1 MTVSLR
7 CDCAFFLEK
16 LAIIKCCLW
25 LPESVARQLGSNYGF
40 YMPSDIEKT
49 IKEYCDQIENLHD
62 NVEQLEKLKTQ
73 LSEQEAV
80 DLWEQ
85 V

>member
-1 MTVSLR
+1 
-7 CDCAFFLEK
+7 
-16 LAIIKCCLW
+16 
-25 LPESVARQLGSNYGF
+25 
-40 YMPSDIEKT
+40 MPSDIEKT